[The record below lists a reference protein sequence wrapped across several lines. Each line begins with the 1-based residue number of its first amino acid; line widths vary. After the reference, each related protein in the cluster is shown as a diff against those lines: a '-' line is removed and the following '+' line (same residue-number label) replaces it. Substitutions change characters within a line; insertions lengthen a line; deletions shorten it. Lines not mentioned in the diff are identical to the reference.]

1 LGAVRIGLE
10 PYTIRYQFRLGAETE
25 ASFALQLDPATL
37 ESLDPLPSE
46 LPDWT
51 HLSCERCPNCPLDPG
66 RHEHCP
72 AAARISLVVADFAH
86 TLSFADAE
94 VRVTVPERQF
104 VKSTSIQSGLAS
116 LMGAYLATSG
126 CPILGLLRPMV
137 RLHLPFS
144 SSLETLLRSTSVY
157 LLRQYFRSKEGLEA
171 DWTLERLAQHYR
183 EIATVNK
190 AFANRLREAAP
201 EDANVNALVILD
213 VFAKSTPASIDEGLE
228 ELRRFFGELE

>member
-1 LGAVRIGLE
+1 MKIGPE
-10 PYTIRYQFRLGAETE
+10 PYTIRYQFRLEAEAE
-25 ASFALQLDPATL
+25 VSFALRLDPATL
-37 ESLDPLPSE
+37 ESLDPLPAT

-51 HLSCERCPNCPLDPG
+51 RLSCERCPNCPLDPA
-66 RHEHCP
+66 RHERCP
-72 AAARISLVVADFAH
+72 AAARLSLIVADFAH

-104 VKSTSIQSGLAS
+104 VKSTSVQSGLAS

-157 LLRQYFRSKEGLEA
+157 LLRQYFRSKEGLAA

-213 VFAKSTPASIDEGLE
+213 VFAKSTPASIEEGLE
-228 ELRRFFGELE
+228 ELRRFFGEL